1 MAIRFDPDPNLE
13 SELARATEI
22 HAYLEELAAAAAET
36 ARQLAPYRTG
46 ALRDSIDY
54 EVTSEGSGQIARV
67 IVGDWKANLVEYGTS
82 RHPARPYLRPAIE
95 AEVGPLRDDG
105 LA

>member
-13 SELARATEI
+13 GDLAREI
-22 HAYLEELAAAAAET
+22 EVHAYLESVAAAAAET

-54 EVTSEGSGQIARV
+54 EVTSDGRGQIARV
-67 IVGDWKANLVEYGTS
+67 TVGDWKANLIEYGTS

-105 LA
+105 A